1 MKKLIK
7 LQMASF
13 GVCSNLHLL
22 RVTEKSENQNEDL
35 CEKKRVN

>member
-13 GVCSNLHLL
+13 GVCPNLHLL
-22 RVTEKSENQNEDL
+22 RVTGKSENQNEDL